1 MKKQNWQKWLSF
13 LLGTFCLLALA
24 ACGPQEETSS
34 GPETTL
40 AQVDEATLQ
49 QYVEK
54 PEIALGE
61 SFVFQSA
68 AELATQ
74 QLFDFYLATVDGAAA
89 EEYLQEDQLY
99 HIPTAAIT
107 KFLDQYF
114 VDYQFDPTEL
124 GEYNMAEDTVDV
136 AGLIVAE
143 GNEVTV
149 VSSQMEDTQQT
160 IVIQVANEAGEELY
174 QKTYVLTQTD
184 NGMQYDSVTLAE

>member
-1 MKKQNWQKWLSF
+1 MKKQNWQKWMSF
-13 LLGTFCLLALA
+13 LLGAFCLLALA
-24 ACGPQEETSS
+24 ACGPQEET
-34 GPETTL
+34 TL
-40 AQVDEATLQ
+40 AQVDEETLQ

-61 SFVFQSA
+61 TFAFQSA
-68 AELATQ
+68 AELSTQ
-74 QLFDFYLATVDGAAA
+74 QLFNFYLAMVDGAAA

-114 VDYQFDPTEL
+114 AGYQFDPTEL

-136 AGLIVAE
+136 AGFIVAE

-149 VSSQMEDTQQT
+149 VSSQVEGTQQT

-184 NGMQYDSVTLAE
+184 NGMQYDSVILAE